1 MPRPDRFKRNRVSGP
16 FTLTLPAVAPAWSAL
31 HSLHYQF
38 LANQQIMLEDTQRTG
53 LYHSGIVDNPSD
65 FAGRT
70 VLDVGAGTG
79 ILSLFAAQAGARK
92 VYACEG
98 TSSSEYARA
107 LVDHAGL
114 GERIEIVQTPLD
126 ELVLPEKVDVIISE
140 PWGFFLFH
148 ERMVETFIRA
158 RDRFLVPGGKMFPTT
173 GQVWLAPFCDPQLY
187 ESRIGKLEFWHQ
199 KNYYGVDLT
208 CLASRATEELFAMPA
223 VGPFEARAL
232 MATPVG
238 FPLDFQ
244 TIRLDELAQIE
255 LPFDFVATENGQ
267 IHGLAG
273 WFEVSFDG
281 RDQRVLLSTA
291 PDATRTH
298 WSQVRFV
305 FIEPIPV
312 RTGEHL
318 KGCLVLEANSESS
331 YDVLFEG
338 ELAGVKQVRQNF
350 LLHAHFWWYEGD

>member
-1 MPRPDRFKRNRVSGP
+1 MLRTERFRRNRVVGP
-16 FTLTLPAVAPAWSAL
+16 VALTLPPVAPAWSAL

-38 LANQQIMLEDTQRTG
+38 LANQQVMLEDTQRTG
-53 LYHSGIVDNPSD
+53 LYHSGIVNNRSD
-65 FAGRT
+65 FEGRT

-114 GERIEIVQTPLD
+114 SERIEIVETPL
-126 ELVLPEKVDVIISE
+126 EQLTLPERVDVIISE

-148 ERMVETFIRA
+148 ERMVETFIQA
-158 RDRFLVPGGKMFPTT
+158 RDRFLVPGGRMFPTT
-173 GQVWLAPFCDPQLY
+173 GQVWLAPFCDSQLY
-187 ESRIGKLEFWHQ
+187 ESRISKLDFWHQ
-199 KNYYGVDLT
+199 KNFYGVDLT
-208 CLASRATEELFAMPA
+208 GLLSSATEELFAMPA
-223 VGPFEARAL
+223 VGPFEARSL
-232 MATPVG
+232 MALPTS
-238 FPLDFQ
+238 FPFDFQ
-244 TIRLDELAQIE
+244 TMRLDDLAQIE
-255 LPFDFVATENGQ
+255 LPFDFVAAENGQ

-281 RDQRVLLSTA
+281 RDQRVVLSTA

-305 FIEPIPV
+305 FIEPMPV
-312 RTGEHL
+312 CAGQRL
-318 KGCLVLEANSESS
+318 KGSLVLEANSESS
-331 YDVLFEG
+331 YDALFEG
-338 ELAGVKQVRQNF
+338 ELVGVKKMRQNY